1 MIRMDKE
8 MNKDWVDAVRERCL
22 SDEIVPSPDG
32 WSQIS
37 RKMRHAAI
45 RRHSALTIALLIPI
59 TAILLWSPWN
69 QTVIPDVPGSIPLVE
84 NVLPSGSDDSFVA
97 PEEEPLGTRTVAS
110 IVPSKEMDSSHI
122 HSEEDVVQNSPSVDP
137 KTSAEPDEPV
147 KHDEPDKPVEPEKPQ
162 EDPPKVSIEPFEA
175 FSEPARRHRPRLS
188 VGVNAGSGMVPRKTD
203 VTLQSTPYIA
213 ALTFMNAI
221 ELPAKTRGI
230 LSNFSNTV
238 GYGVE
243 ANQFFPASSTNH
255 YHHDLPLSLGVT
267 ARMAFSSRWGVECGI
282 EYTYLH
288 SGVESAIGRLDQRLH
303 FIGIPLRI
311 DSRLLSRGGF
321 DLYAG
326 MGAKAEK
333 CLAASLGQVRCEE
346 NRIQWSAEAFAGV
359 QYEIGNRAYLFF
371 QPEASY
377 YLTKT
382 DLVTIRTEKPVSFTL
397 HAGLRFD
404 L

>member
-8 MNKDWVDAVRERCL
+8 MNKDWMDAFRERCL
-22 SDEIVPSPDG
+22 SDETIPSPDG

-45 RRHSALTIALLIPI
+45 RRHSALTVALLIPI
-59 TAILLWSPWN
+59 AAILLWSPWR
-69 QTVIPDVPGSIPLVE
+69 QPAVHDVPGSIPLAE
-84 NVLPSGSDDSFVA
+84 NTIPSESDDSFVA
-97 PEEEPLGTRTVAS
+97 PEEEPIITSKVAS
-110 IVPSKEMDSSHI
+110 IVPNKAKESPDIRSD
-122 HSEEDVVQNSPSVDP
+122 ETVVPNSPSVNP
-137 KTSAEPDEPV
+137 KNSVEPDVTNKPDEP
-147 KHDEPDKPVEPEKPQ
+147 EKTH
-162 EDPPKVSIEPFEA
+162 EDSPKEKVSIESFEA
-175 FSEPARRHRPRLS
+175 ISEPARRRRPRLS
-188 VGVNAGSGMVPRKTD
+188 IGVDAGSGMVPRKTD
-203 VTLQSTPYIA
+203 VLLQSTPYIA

-230 LSNFSNTV
+230 LSNYSNTV
-238 GYGVE
+238 SFGVE

-267 ARMAFSSRWGVECGI
+267 ARMAFTSRWGMESGI

-303 FIGIPLRI
+303 FIGIPVRM
-311 DSRLLSRGGF
+311 DARLLSRGGF

-326 MGAKAEK
+326 VGAKAEK

>member
-8 MNKDWVDAVRERCL
+8 MNKDWMDAFRERCL
-22 SDEIVPSPDG
+22 SDETIPSPDG

-45 RRHSALTIALLIPI
+45 RRHSALTVALLIPI
-59 TAILLWSPWN
+59 AAILLWSPWR
-69 QTVIPDVPGSIPLVE
+69 QPAVHDVPGSIPLAE
-84 NVLPSGSDDSFVA
+84 NTIPSESDDSFVA
-97 PEEEPLGTRTVAS
+97 PEEEPIITSKVAS
-110 IVPSKEMDSSHI
+110 IVPNKTKESPDIRSD
-122 HSEEDVVQNSPSVDP
+122 ETVVPNSPSVNP
-137 KTSAEPDEPV
+137 KNSVEPDVTNKPDEP
-147 KHDEPDKPVEPEKPQ
+147 EKTH
-162 EDPPKVSIEPFEA
+162 EDSPKEKVSIESFEA
-175 FSEPARRHRPRLS
+175 ISEPARRRRPRLS
-188 VGVNAGSGMVPRKTD
+188 IGVDAGSGMVPRKTD
-203 VTLQSTPYIA
+203 VLLQSTPYIA

-230 LSNFSNTV
+230 LSNYSNTV
-238 GYGVE
+238 SFGVE

-267 ARMAFSSRWGVECGI
+267 ARMAFASRWGVESGL

-303 FIGIPLRI
+303 FIGIPVRM
-311 DSRLLSRGGF
+311 DARLLSRGGF

-326 MGAKAEK
+326 VGAKAEK

-359 QYEIGNRAYLFF
+359 QYGIGNRAYLFF

>member
-1 MIRMDKE
+1 MDKE
-8 MNKDWVDAVRERCL
+8 INKGWMDAVRERCL
-22 SDEIVPSPDG
+22 SDEAVPSPDG

-45 RRHSALTIALLIPI
+45 RRHSALTVALLIPI
-59 TAILLWSPWN
+59 AAILLWSPWR
-69 QTVIPDVPGSIPLVE
+69 QPAVHDVPGSIPLAE
-84 NVLPSGSDDSFVA
+84 NTIPSESDDSFVA
-97 PEEEPLGTRTVAS
+97 PEEEPIITSKVAS
-110 IVPSKEMDSSHI
+110 IVPNKAKESPDIRSD
-122 HSEEDVVQNSPSVDP
+122 ETVVPNSPSVNP
-137 KTSAEPDEPV
+137 KNSVEPDV
-147 KHDEPDKPVEPEKPQ
+147 TNKPDEPEKPH
-162 EDPPKVSIEPFEA
+162 EDSPKEKVSIESFEA
-175 FSEPARRHRPRLS
+175 ISEPARRRRPPLS
-188 VGVNAGSGMVPRKTD
+188 IGVDAGSGMVPRKTD
-203 VTLQSTPYIA
+203 VLLQSTPYIA

-230 LSNFSNTV
+230 LSNYSNTV
-238 GYGVE
+238 SFGVE

-267 ARMAFSSRWGVECGI
+267 ARMAFTSRWGMESGI

-303 FIGIPLRI
+303 FIGIPVRM
-311 DSRLLSRGGF
+311 DARLLSRGGF

-326 MGAKAEK
+326 VGAKAEK

-346 NRIQWSAEAFAGV
+346 NRIQWSAEAIAGV
-359 QYEIGNRAYLFF
+359 QYGIGNRAYLFF

-382 DLVTIRTEKPVSFTL
+382 DLVTIRTEKPISFTL

>member
-8 MNKDWVDAVRERCL
+8 MNKDWMDAFRERCL
-22 SDEIVPSPDG
+22 SDETIPSPDG

-45 RRHSALTIALLIPI
+45 RRHSALTVALLIPI
-59 TAILLWSPWN
+59 AAILLWSPWR
-69 QTVIPDVPGSIPLVE
+69 QPAVHDVPGSIPLAE
-84 NVLPSGSDDSFVA
+84 NTIPSESDDSFVA
-97 PEEEPLGTRTVAS
+97 PEEEPIITSKVAS
-110 IVPSKEMDSSHI
+110 IVPNKAKESPDIRSD
-122 HSEEDVVQNSPSVDP
+122 ETVVPNSPSVNP
-137 KTSAEPDEPV
+137 KNSVEPDV
-147 KHDEPDKPVEPEKPQ
+147 TNKPDEPEKPH
-162 EDPPKVSIEPFEA
+162 EDSPKEKVSIESFEA
-175 FSEPARRHRPRLS
+175 ISEPARRRRPRLS
-188 VGVNAGSGMVPRKTD
+188 IGVDAGSGMVPRKTD
-203 VTLQSTPYIA
+203 VLLQSTPYIA

-230 LSNFSNTV
+230 LSNYSNTV
-238 GYGVE
+238 GFGVA

-267 ARMAFSSRWGVECGI
+267 ARMAFTSRWGMESGI

-303 FIGIPLRI
+303 FIGIPVRM
-311 DSRLLSRGGF
+311 DARLLSRGGF

-326 MGAKAEK
+326 VGAKAEK

-346 NRIQWSAEAFAGV
+346 NRIQWSAEAIAGV
-359 QYEIGNRAYLFF
+359 QYGIGNRAYLFF

-382 DLVTIRTEKPVSFTL
+382 DLVTIRTEKPISFTL

>member
-8 MNKDWVDAVRERCL
+8 MNKDWMDAFRERCL
-22 SDEIVPSPDG
+22 SDETIPSPDG

-45 RRHSALTIALLIPI
+45 RRHSALTVALLIPI
-59 TAILLWSPWN
+59 AAILLWSPWR
-69 QTVIPDVPGSIPLVE
+69 QPAVHDVPGSIPLAE
-84 NVLPSGSDDSFVA
+84 NTIPSESDDSFVA
-97 PEEEPLGTRTVAS
+97 PEEEPIITSKVAS
-110 IVPSKEMDSSHI
+110 IVPNKAKESPDIRSD
-122 HSEEDVVQNSPSVDP
+122 ETVVPNSPSVNP
-137 KTSAEPDEPV
+137 KNSVEPDV
-147 KHDEPDKPVEPEKPQ
+147 TNKPDEPEKPH
-162 EDPPKVSIEPFEA
+162 EDSPKEKVSIESFEA
-175 FSEPARRHRPRLS
+175 ISEPARRRRPRLS
-188 VGVNAGSGMVPRKTD
+188 IGVDAGSGMVPRKTD
-203 VTLQSTPYIA
+203 VLLQSTPYIA

-230 LSNFSNTV
+230 LSNYSNTV
-238 GYGVE
+238 SFGVE

-267 ARMAFSSRWGVECGI
+267 ARMAFTSRWGMESGI

-303 FIGIPLRI
+303 FIGIPVRM
-311 DSRLLSRGGF
+311 DAWLLSRGGF

-326 MGAKAEK
+326 VGAKAEK

-346 NRIQWSAEAFAGV
+346 NRIQWSAEAIAGV
-359 QYEIGNRAYLFF
+359 QYGIGNRAYLFF

-382 DLVTIRTEKPVSFTL
+382 DLVTIRTEKPISFTL

>member
-8 MNKDWVDAVRERCL
+8 MNKDWMDAFRERCL
-22 SDEIVPSPDG
+22 SDETIPSPDG

-45 RRHSALTIALLIPI
+45 RRHSALTVALLIPI
-59 TAILLWSPWN
+59 AAILLWSPWR
-69 QTVIPDVPGSIPLVE
+69 QPAVHDVPGRIPLAE
-84 NVLPSGSDDSFVA
+84 NTIPSESDDSFVA
-97 PEEEPLGTRTVAS
+97 PEEEPIITSKVAS
-110 IVPSKEMDSSHI
+110 IVPNKAKESPDIRSD
-122 HSEEDVVQNSPSVDP
+122 ETVVPNSPSANP
-137 KTSAEPDEPV
+137 KNSVEPDV
-147 KHDEPDKPVEPEKPQ
+147 TNKPDEPEKPH
-162 EDPPKVSIEPFEA
+162 EDSPKEKVSIESFEA
-175 FSEPARRHRPRLS
+175 ISEPARRRRPRLS
-188 VGVNAGSGMVPRKTD
+188 IGVDAGSGMVPRKTD
-203 VTLQSTPYIA
+203 VLLQSTPYIA

-230 LSNFSNTV
+230 LSNYSNTV
-238 GYGVE
+238 SFGVE

-267 ARMAFSSRWGVECGI
+267 ARMAFTSRWGMESGI

-303 FIGIPLRI
+303 FIGIPVRM
-311 DSRLLSRGGF
+311 DARLLSRGGF

-326 MGAKAEK
+326 VGAKAEK

-359 QYEIGNRAYLFF
+359 QYGIGNRAYLFF

-382 DLVTIRTEKPVSFTL
+382 DLVTIRTEKPISFTL

>member
-8 MNKDWVDAVRERCL
+8 MNKDWMDAFRERCL
-22 SDEIVPSPDG
+22 SDETIPSPDG

-45 RRHSALTIALLIPI
+45 RRHSALTVALLIPI
-59 TAILLWSPWN
+59 AAILLWSPWR
-69 QTVIPDVPGSIPLVE
+69 QPAVHDVPGSIPLAE
-84 NVLPSGSDDSFVA
+84 NTIPSESDDSFVA
-97 PEEEPLGTRTVAS
+97 PEEEPIITSKVAS
-110 IVPSKEMDSSHI
+110 IVPNKTKESPDIRSD
-122 HSEEDVVQNSPSVDP
+122 ETVVPNSPSVNP
-137 KTSAEPDEPV
+137 KNSVEPDVTNIPDEP
-147 KHDEPDKPVEPEKPQ
+147 EKTH
-162 EDPPKVSIEPFEA
+162 EDSPKEKVSIESFEA
-175 FSEPARRHRPRLS
+175 ISEPARRRRPRLS
-188 VGVNAGSGMVPRKTD
+188 IGVDAGSGMVPRKTD
-203 VTLQSTPYIA
+203 VLLQSTPYIA

-230 LSNFSNTV
+230 LSNYSNTV
-238 GYGVE
+238 SFGVE

-267 ARMAFSSRWGVECGI
+267 ARMAFTSRWGMESGI

-303 FIGIPLRI
+303 FIGIPVRM
-311 DSRLLSRGGF
+311 DARLLSRGGF

-326 MGAKAEK
+326 VGAKAEK

-346 NRIQWSAEAFAGV
+346 NRIQWSAEAIAGV
-359 QYEIGNRAYLFF
+359 QYGIGNRAYLFF

-382 DLVTIRTEKPVSFTL
+382 DLVTIRTEKPISFTL

>member
-8 MNKDWVDAVRERCL
+8 MNKDWMDAFRERCL
-22 SDEIVPSPDG
+22 SDETIPSPDG

-45 RRHSALTIALLIPI
+45 RRHSALTVALLIPI
-59 TAILLWSPWN
+59 AAILLWSPWR
-69 QTVIPDVPGSIPLVE
+69 QPAVHDVPGRIPLAE
-84 NVLPSGSDDSFVA
+84 NTIPSESDDSFVA
-97 PEEEPLGTRTVAS
+97 PEEEPIITSKVAS
-110 IVPSKEMDSSHI
+110 IVPNKAKESPDIRSD
-122 HSEEDVVQNSPSVDP
+122 ETVVPNSPSVNP
-137 KTSAEPDEPV
+137 KNSVEPDV
-147 KHDEPDKPVEPEKPQ
+147 TNKPDEPEKPH
-162 EDPPKVSIEPFEA
+162 EDSPKEKVSIESFEA
-175 FSEPARRHRPRLS
+175 ISEPTRRRRPRLS
-188 VGVNAGSGMVPRKTD
+188 IGVDAGSGMVPRKTD
-203 VTLQSTPYIA
+203 VLLQSTPYIA

-230 LSNFSNTV
+230 LSNYSNTV
-238 GYGVE
+238 SFGVE

-267 ARMAFSSRWGVECGI
+267 ARMAFTSRWGMESGI

-303 FIGIPLRI
+303 FIGIPVRM
-311 DSRLLSRGGF
+311 DARLLSRGGF

-326 MGAKAEK
+326 VGAKAEK

-346 NRIQWSAEAFAGV
+346 NRIQWSAEAIAGV
-359 QYEIGNRAYLFF
+359 QYGIGNRAYLFF

-382 DLVTIRTEKPVSFTL
+382 DLVTIRTEKPISFTL

>member
-8 MNKDWVDAVRERCL
+8 MNKDWMDAFRESCL
-22 SDEIVPSPDG
+22 SDETIPSPDG

-45 RRHSALTIALLIPI
+45 RRHSALTVALLIPI
-59 TAILLWSPWN
+59 AAILLWSPWR
-69 QTVIPDVPGSIPLVE
+69 QPAVHDVPGSIPLAE
-84 NVLPSGSDDSFVA
+84 NTIPSESDDSFVA
-97 PEEEPLGTRTVAS
+97 PEEEPIITSKVAS
-110 IVPSKEMDSSHI
+110 IVPNKAKESPDIRSD
-122 HSEEDVVQNSPSVDP
+122 ETVVPNSPSVNP
-137 KTSAEPDEPV
+137 KNSVEPDV
-147 KHDEPDKPVEPEKPQ
+147 TNKPDEPEKPH
-162 EDPPKVSIEPFEA
+162 EDSPKEKVSIESFEA
-175 FSEPARRHRPRLS
+175 ISEPARRRRPRLS
-188 VGVNAGSGMVPRKTD
+188 IGVDAGSGMVPRKTD
-203 VTLQSTPYIA
+203 VLLQSTPYIA

-230 LSNFSNTV
+230 LSNYSNTV
-238 GYGVE
+238 SFGVE

-267 ARMAFSSRWGVECGI
+267 ARMAFTSRWGMESGI

-303 FIGIPLRI
+303 FIGIPVRM
-311 DSRLLSRGGF
+311 DARLLSRGGF

-326 MGAKAEK
+326 VGAKAEK

-346 NRIQWSAEAFAGV
+346 NRIQWSAEAIAGV
-359 QYEIGNRAYLFF
+359 QYGIGNRAYLFF

>member
-1 MIRMDKE
+1 MDKE
-8 MNKDWVDAVRERCL
+8 MNKDWMDAVRERCL
-22 SDEIVPSPDG
+22 SDETVPSPDG
-32 WSQIS
+32 WSQIG
-37 RKMRHAAI
+37 RKMRQAAI
-45 RRHSALTIALLIPI
+45 RRSSVLAATLLIPI

-69 QTVIPDVPGSIPLVE
+69 QTVIPDVPGNIPLAE
-84 NVLPSGSDDSFVA
+84 NVIPSGSDDSFVA
-97 PEEEPLGTRTVAS
+97 PEEEPIGTKRVAS
-110 IVPSKEMDSSHI
+110 SNT
-122 HSEEDVVQNSPSVDP
+122 HSEEDDVQNTPSVNP
-137 KTSAEPDEPV
+137 KTSAGTDVPDKTDQPDEPNQPA
-147 KHDEPDKPVEPEKPQ
+147 EPDKPRK
-162 EDPPKVSIEPFEA
+162 DSPKVSIDPFEA
-175 FSEPARRHRPRLS
+175 FPEPVRRHRPLLS
-188 VGVNAGSGMVPRKTD
+188 IGVNAGSGTTSRKTD
-203 VTLQSTPYIA
+203 VTLRSTPYIA
-213 ALTFMNAI
+213 ALTLMNAI

-230 LSNFSNTV
+230 LSNYSNTV
-238 GYGVE
+238 SFGVE

-267 ARMAFSSRWGVECGI
+267 TRMAFASRWGVESGL

-303 FIGIPLRI
+303 FIGIPVRM
-311 DSRLLSRGGF
+311 DARLLSRGGF

-326 MGAKAEK
+326 VGAKAEK

-359 QYEIGNRAYLFF
+359 QYGIGNRAYLFF

-382 DLVTIRTEKPVSFTL
+382 DLVTIRTEKPISFTL

>member
-8 MNKDWVDAVRERCL
+8 MNKDWMDAFRERCL
-22 SDEIVPSPDG
+22 SDETIPSPDG

-45 RRHSALTIALLIPI
+45 RRHSALTVALLIPI
-59 TAILLWSPWN
+59 AAILLWSPWR
-69 QTVIPDVPGSIPLVE
+69 QPAVHDVPGSIPLAE
-84 NVLPSGSDDSFVA
+84 NTIPSESDDSFVA
-97 PEEEPLGTRTVAS
+97 PEEEPIITSKVAS
-110 IVPSKEMDSSHI
+110 IVPNKAKESPDIRSD
-122 HSEEDVVQNSPSVDP
+122 ETVVPNSPSVNP
-137 KTSAEPDEPV
+137 KNSVEPDV
-147 KHDEPDKPVEPEKPQ
+147 TNKPDEPEKPHKDSPK
-162 EDPPKVSIEPFEA
+162 EKVSIESFEA
-175 FSEPARRHRPRLS
+175 ISEPARRRRPRLS
-188 VGVNAGSGMVPRKTD
+188 IGVDAGSGMVPRKTD
-203 VTLQSTPYIA
+203 VLLQSTPYIA

-230 LSNFSNTV
+230 LSNYSNTV
-238 GYGVE
+238 SFGVE

-267 ARMAFSSRWGVECGI
+267 ARMAFTSRWGMESGI

-303 FIGIPLRI
+303 FIGIPVRM
-311 DSRLLSRGGF
+311 DARLLSRGGF

-326 MGAKAEK
+326 VGAKAEK

-346 NRIQWSAEAFAGV
+346 NRIQWSAEAIAGV
-359 QYEIGNRAYLFF
+359 QYGIGNRAYLFF

-382 DLVTIRTEKPVSFTL
+382 DLVTIRTEKPISFTL

>member
-1 MIRMDKE
+1 MDKE
-8 MNKDWVDAVRERCL
+8 MNKDWMDAVRERCL
-22 SDEIVPSPDG
+22 SDETVPSPDG
-32 WSQIS
+32 WSQIG

-45 RRHSALTIALLIPI
+45 RRHSALTVALLIPI
-59 TAILLWSPWN
+59 AAILLWSPWR
-69 QTVIPDVPGSIPLVE
+69 QPAVHDVPGSIPLAE
-84 NVLPSGSDDSFVA
+84 NTIPSESDDSFVA
-97 PEEEPLGTRTVAS
+97 PEEEPIITSKLAS
-110 IVPSKEMDSSHI
+110 IVPNNAKESPDIRSD
-122 HSEEDVVQNSPSVDP
+122 ETVVPNSPSVNP
-137 KTSAEPDEPV
+137 KNSVEPDVTSKPDEP
-147 KHDEPDKPVEPEKPQ
+147 EKTH
-162 EDPPKVSIEPFEA
+162 EDSPKEKVSIESFEA
-175 FSEPARRHRPRLS
+175 ISEPARRRRPRLS
-188 VGVNAGSGMVPRKTD
+188 IGVDAGSGTTSRKTD
-203 VTLQSTPYIA
+203 VLLQSTPYIA

-230 LSNFSNTV
+230 LSNYSNTV
-238 GYGVE
+238 SFGVE

-267 ARMAFSSRWGVECGI
+267 ARMAFTSRWGMESGI

-303 FIGIPLRI
+303 FIGIPVRM
-311 DSRLLSRGGF
+311 DARLLSRGGF

-326 MGAKAEK
+326 VGAKVEK

-359 QYEIGNRAYLFF
+359 QYGIGNRAYLFF

>member
-8 MNKDWVDAVRERCL
+8 MNKDWMDAFRERCL
-22 SDEIVPSPDG
+22 SDETIPSPDG

-45 RRHSALTIALLIPI
+45 RRHSALTVALLIPI
-59 TAILLWSPWN
+59 AAILLWSPWR
-69 QTVIPDVPGSIPLVE
+69 QPAVHDVPGSIPLAE
-84 NVLPSGSDDSFVA
+84 NTIHSESDDSFVA
-97 PEEEPLGTRTVAS
+97 PEEEPIITSKVAS
-110 IVPSKEMDSSHI
+110 IVPNKAKESPDIRSD
-122 HSEEDVVQNSPSVDP
+122 ETVVPNSPSVNP
-137 KTSAEPDEPV
+137 KNSVEPDV
-147 KHDEPDKPVEPEKPQ
+147 TNKPDEPEKPH
-162 EDPPKVSIEPFEA
+162 EDSPKEKVSIESFEA
-175 FSEPARRHRPRLS
+175 ISEPARRRRPRLS
-188 VGVNAGSGMVPRKTD
+188 IGVDAGSGMVPRKTD
-203 VTLQSTPYIA
+203 VLLQSTPYIA

-230 LSNFSNTV
+230 LSNYSNTV
-238 GYGVE
+238 SFGVE

-267 ARMAFSSRWGVECGI
+267 ARMAFTSRWGMESGI

-303 FIGIPLRI
+303 FIGIPVRM
-311 DSRLLSRGGF
+311 DARLLSRGGF

-326 MGAKAEK
+326 VGAKAEK

-359 QYEIGNRAYLFF
+359 QYGIGNRAYLFF

-382 DLVTIRTEKPVSFTL
+382 DLVTIRTEKPISFTL

>member
-1 MIRMDKE
+1 MPSGI
-8 MNKDWVDAVRERCL
+8 
-22 SDEIVPSPDG
+22 PSPDG

-45 RRHSALTIALLIPI
+45 RRHSALTVALLIPI
-59 TAILLWSPWN
+59 AAILLWSPWR
-69 QTVIPDVPGSIPLVE
+69 QPAVHDVPGSIPLAE
-84 NVLPSGSDDSFVA
+84 NTIPSESDDSFVA
-97 PEEEPLGTRTVAS
+97 PEEEPIITSKVAS
-110 IVPSKEMDSSHI
+110 IVPNKAKESPDIRSD
-122 HSEEDVVQNSPSVDP
+122 ETVVPNSPSVNP
-137 KTSAEPDEPV
+137 KNSVEPDV
-147 KHDEPDKPVEPEKPQ
+147 TNKPDEPEKPH
-162 EDPPKVSIEPFEA
+162 EDSPKEKVSIESFEA
-175 FSEPARRHRPRLS
+175 ISEPARRRRPRLS
-188 VGVNAGSGMVPRKTD
+188 IGVDAGSGMVPRKTD
-203 VTLQSTPYIA
+203 VLLQSTPYIA

-230 LSNFSNTV
+230 LSNYSNTV
-238 GYGVE
+238 SFGVE

-267 ARMAFSSRWGVECGI
+267 ARMAFTSRWGMESGI

-303 FIGIPLRI
+303 FIGIPVRM
-311 DSRLLSRGGF
+311 DARLLSRGGF

-326 MGAKAEK
+326 VGAKAEK

-346 NRIQWSAEAFAGV
+346 NRIQWSAEAIAGV
-359 QYEIGNRAYLFF
+359 QYGIGNRAYLFF

-382 DLVTIRTEKPVSFTL
+382 DLVTIRTEKPISFTL

>member
-8 MNKDWVDAVRERCL
+8 MNKDWMDAFRERCL
-22 SDEIVPSPDG
+22 SDETIPSPDG

-45 RRHSALTIALLIPI
+45 RRHSALTVALLIPI
-59 TAILLWSPWN
+59 AAILLWSPWR
-69 QTVIPDVPGSIPLVE
+69 QPAVHDVLGSIPLAE
-84 NVLPSGSDDSFVA
+84 NTIPSESDDSFVA
-97 PEEEPLGTRTVAS
+97 PEEEPIITSKVAS
-110 IVPSKEMDSSHI
+110 IVPNKTKESPDIRSD
-122 HSEEDVVQNSPSVDP
+122 ETVVPNSPSVNP
-137 KTSAEPDEPV
+137 KNSVEPDV
-147 KHDEPDKPVEPEKPQ
+147 TNKPDEPEKPH
-162 EDPPKVSIEPFEA
+162 EDSPKEKVSIESFEA
-175 FSEPARRHRPRLS
+175 ISEPARRRRPRLS
-188 VGVNAGSGMVPRKTD
+188 IGVDAGSGMVPRKTD
-203 VTLQSTPYIA
+203 VLLQSTPYIA

-230 LSNFSNTV
+230 LSNYSNTV
-238 GYGVE
+238 SFGVE
-243 ANQFFPASSTNH
+243 ANQFFPAASTNH

-267 ARMAFSSRWGVECGI
+267 ARMAFTSRWGMESGI

-303 FIGIPLRI
+303 FIGIPVRM
-311 DSRLLSRGGF
+311 DARLLSRGGF

-326 MGAKAEK
+326 VGAKAEK

-346 NRIQWSAEAFAGV
+346 NRIQWSAEAIAGV
-359 QYEIGNRAYLFF
+359 QYGIGNRAYLFF

-382 DLVTIRTEKPVSFTL
+382 DLVTIRTEKPISFTL

>member
-8 MNKDWVDAVRERCL
+8 MNKDWMDAFRERCL
-22 SDEIVPSPDG
+22 SDETIPSPDG

-45 RRHSALTIALLIPI
+45 RRHSALTVALLIPI
-59 TAILLWSPWN
+59 AAILLWSPWR
-69 QTVIPDVPGSIPLVE
+69 QLAVHDVPGSIPLAE
-84 NVLPSGSDDSFVA
+84 NTIPSESDDSFVA
-97 PEEEPLGTRTVAS
+97 PEEEPIITSKVAS
-110 IVPSKEMDSSHI
+110 IVPNKTKESPDIRSD
-122 HSEEDVVQNSPSVDP
+122 ETVVPNSPSVNP
-137 KTSAEPDEPV
+137 KNSVEPDVTSKPDEP
-147 KHDEPDKPVEPEKPQ
+147 EKTH
-162 EDPPKVSIEPFEA
+162 EDSPKEKVSIESFEA
-175 FSEPARRHRPRLS
+175 ISEPARRRRPRLS
-188 VGVNAGSGMVPRKTD
+188 IGVDAGSGMVPRKTD
-203 VTLQSTPYIA
+203 VLLQSTPYIA

-230 LSNFSNTV
+230 LSNYSNTV
-238 GYGVE
+238 SFGVE

-267 ARMAFSSRWGVECGI
+267 ARMAFTSRWGMESGI

-303 FIGIPLRI
+303 FIGIPVRM
-311 DSRLLSRGGF
+311 DARLLSRGGF

-326 MGAKAEK
+326 VGAKAEK

-359 QYEIGNRAYLFF
+359 QYGIGNRAYLFF

-382 DLVTIRTEKPVSFTL
+382 DLVTIRTEKPISFTL

>member
-8 MNKDWVDAVRERCL
+8 MNKDWMDAFRERCL
-22 SDEIVPSPDG
+22 SDETIPSPDG

-45 RRHSALTIALLIPI
+45 RRHSALTVALLIPI
-59 TAILLWSPWN
+59 AAILLWSPWR
-69 QTVIPDVPGSIPLVE
+69 QPAVHDVPGSIPLAE
-84 NVLPSGSDDSFVA
+84 NTIPSESDDSFVA
-97 PEEEPLGTRTVAS
+97 PEEEPIITSKVAS
-110 IVPSKEMDSSHI
+110 IVPNKTKESPDIRSD
-122 HSEEDVVQNSPSVDP
+122 ETVVPNSPSVNP
-137 KTSAEPDEPV
+137 KNSVEPDVTNKPDEP
-147 KHDEPDKPVEPEKPQ
+147 EKTH
-162 EDPPKVSIEPFEA
+162 EDSPKEKVSIESFEA
-175 FSEPARRHRPRLS
+175 ISEPARRRRPRLS
-188 VGVNAGSGMVPRKTD
+188 IGVDAGSGMVPRKTD
-203 VTLQSTPYIA
+203 VLLQSTPYIA

-230 LSNFSNTV
+230 LSNYSNTV
-238 GYGVE
+238 SFGVE
-243 ANQFFPASSTNH
+243 ANQFFPASSANH

-267 ARMAFSSRWGVECGI
+267 ARMAFTSRWGMESGI

-303 FIGIPLRI
+303 FIGIPVRM
-311 DSRLLSRGGF
+311 DARLLSRGGF

-326 MGAKAEK
+326 VGAKAEK

-346 NRIQWSAEAFAGV
+346 NRIQWSAEAIAGV
-359 QYEIGNRAYLFF
+359 QYGIGNRAYLFF

-382 DLVTIRTEKPVSFTL
+382 DLVTIRTEKPISFTL

>member
-8 MNKDWVDAVRERCL
+8 MNKDWMDAFRERCL
-22 SDEIVPSPDG
+22 SDETIPSPDG

-45 RRHSALTIALLIPI
+45 RRHSALTVALLIPI
-59 TAILLWSPWN
+59 AAILLWSPWR
-69 QTVIPDVPGSIPLVE
+69 QPAVHDVPGSIPLAE
-84 NVLPSGSDDSFVA
+84 NTIPSESDDSFVA
-97 PEEEPLGTRTVAS
+97 PEEEPIITSKVAS
-110 IVPSKEMDSSHI
+110 IVPNKAKESPDIRSD
-122 HSEEDVVQNSPSVDP
+122 ETVVPNSPSVNP
-137 KTSAEPDEPV
+137 KNSVEPDV
-147 KHDEPDKPVEPEKPQ
+147 TNKPDEPEKPH
-162 EDPPKVSIEPFEA
+162 EDSPKEKVSIESFEA
-175 FSEPARRHRPRLS
+175 ISEPARRRRPRLS
-188 VGVNAGSGMVPRKTD
+188 IGVDAGSGMVPRKTD
-203 VTLQSTPYIA
+203 VLLQSTPYIS

-230 LSNFSNTV
+230 LSNYSNTV
-238 GYGVE
+238 SFGVE

-267 ARMAFSSRWGVECGI
+267 ARMAFTSRWGMESGI

-303 FIGIPLRI
+303 FIGIPVRM
-311 DSRLLSRGGF
+311 DARLLSRGGF

-326 MGAKAEK
+326 VGAKAEK

-346 NRIQWSAEAFAGV
+346 NRIQWSAEAIAGV
-359 QYEIGNRAYLFF
+359 QYGIGNRAYLFF

-382 DLVTIRTEKPVSFTL
+382 DLVTIRTEKPISFTL

>member
-8 MNKDWVDAVRERCL
+8 MNKDWMDAFRERCL
-22 SDEIVPSPDG
+22 SDETIPSPDG

-45 RRHSALTIALLIPI
+45 RRHSALTVALLIPI
-59 TAILLWSPWN
+59 AAILLWSPWR
-69 QTVIPDVPGSIPLVE
+69 QPAVHDVPGSIPLAE
-84 NVLPSGSDDSFVA
+84 NTIPSESDDSFVA
-97 PEEEPLGTRTVAS
+97 PEEEPIITSKVAS
-110 IVPSKEMDSSHI
+110 IVPNKAKESPDIRSD
-122 HSEEDVVQNSPSVDP
+122 ETVVPNSPSVNP
-137 KTSAEPDEPV
+137 KNSVEPDVTNKP
-147 KHDEPDKPVEPEKPQ
+147 DELEKPH
-162 EDPPKVSIEPFEA
+162 EDSPKEKVSIESFEA
-175 FSEPARRHRPRLS
+175 ISEPARRRRPRLS
-188 VGVNAGSGMVPRKTD
+188 IGVDAGSGMVPRKTD
-203 VTLQSTPYIA
+203 VLLQSTPYIA

-230 LSNFSNTV
+230 LSNYSNTV
-238 GYGVE
+238 SFGVE

-267 ARMAFSSRWGVECGI
+267 ARMAFTSRWGMESGI

-303 FIGIPLRI
+303 FIGIPVRM
-311 DSRLLSRGGF
+311 DARLLSRGGF

-326 MGAKAEK
+326 VGAKAEK

-346 NRIQWSAEAFAGV
+346 NRIQWSAEAIAGV
-359 QYEIGNRAYLFF
+359 QYGIGNRAYLFF

-382 DLVTIRTEKPVSFTL
+382 DLVTIRTEKPISFTL

>member
-8 MNKDWVDAVRERCL
+8 MNKDWMDAFRERCL
-22 SDEIVPSPDG
+22 SDETIPSPDG

-45 RRHSALTIALLIPI
+45 RRHSALTVALLIPI
-59 TAILLWSPWN
+59 AAILLWSPWR
-69 QTVIPDVPGSIPLVE
+69 QPAVHDVPGSIPLAE
-84 NVLPSGSDDSFVA
+84 NTIPSESDDSFVA
-97 PEEEPLGTRTVAS
+97 PEEEPIITSKVAS
-110 IVPSKEMDSSHI
+110 TVPNKAKESPDIRSD
-122 HSEEDVVQNSPSVDP
+122 ETVVPNSPSVNP
-137 KTSAEPDEPV
+137 KNFVEPDVTNKPDEP
-147 KHDEPDKPVEPEKPQ
+147 EKTH
-162 EDPPKVSIEPFEA
+162 EDSPKEKVSIESFEA
-175 FSEPARRHRPRLS
+175 ISEPARRRRPRLS
-188 VGVNAGSGMVPRKTD
+188 IGVDAGSGMVPRKTD
-203 VTLQSTPYIA
+203 VLLQSTPYIA

-230 LSNFSNTV
+230 LSNYSNTV
-238 GYGVE
+238 SFGVE

-267 ARMAFSSRWGVECGI
+267 ARMAFTSRWGMESGI

-303 FIGIPLRI
+303 FIGIPIRM
-311 DSRLLSRGGF
+311 DARLLSRGGF

-326 MGAKAEK
+326 VGAKAEK

-346 NRIQWSAEAFAGV
+346 NRIQWSAEAIAGV
-359 QYEIGNRAYLFF
+359 QYGIGNRAYLFF

-382 DLVTIRTEKPVSFTL
+382 DLVTIRTEKPISFTL

>member
-8 MNKDWVDAVRERCL
+8 MNKDWMDAFRERCL
-22 SDEIVPSPDG
+22 SDETIPSPDG

-45 RRHSALTIALLIPI
+45 RRHSALTVALLIPI
-59 TAILLWSPWN
+59 AAILLWSPWR
-69 QTVIPDVPGSIPLVE
+69 QPAVHDVPGSIPLAE
-84 NVLPSGSDDSFVA
+84 NTIPSESDDSFVA
-97 PEEEPLGTRTVAS
+97 LEEEPIITSKAAS
-110 IVPSKEMDSSHI
+110 IVPNKAKESPDIRSD
-122 HSEEDVVQNSPSVDP
+122 ETVVPNSPSVNP
-137 KTSAEPDEPV
+137 KNSVEPDVTSKPDEP
-147 KHDEPDKPVEPEKPQ
+147 EKTH
-162 EDPPKVSIEPFEA
+162 EDSPKEKVSIESFEA
-175 FSEPARRHRPRLS
+175 ISEPARRRRPRLS
-188 VGVNAGSGMVPRKTD
+188 IGVDAGSGMVPRKTD
-203 VTLQSTPYIA
+203 VLLQSTPYIA

-230 LSNFSNTV
+230 LSNYSNTV
-238 GYGVE
+238 SFGVE

-267 ARMAFSSRWGVECGI
+267 ARMAFTSRWGMESGI

-303 FIGIPLRI
+303 FIGIPVRM
-311 DSRLLSRGGF
+311 DARLLSRGGF

-326 MGAKAEK
+326 VGAKAEK

-359 QYEIGNRAYLFF
+359 QYGIGNRAYLFF

-382 DLVTIRTEKPVSFTL
+382 DLVTIRTEKPISFTL

>member
-8 MNKDWVDAVRERCL
+8 MNKDWMDAFRESCL
-22 SDEIVPSPDG
+22 SDETIPSPDG
-32 WSQIS
+32 WSQIG

-45 RRHSALTIALLIPI
+45 RRHSALTVALLIPI
-59 TAILLWSPWN
+59 AAILLWSPWR
-69 QTVIPDVPGSIPLVE
+69 QPAVHDVPGSIPLAE
-84 NVLPSGSDDSFVA
+84 NTIPSESDDSFVA
-97 PEEEPLGTRTVAS
+97 PEEEPIITSKLAS
-110 IVPSKEMDSSHI
+110 IVPNKAKESPDIRSD
-122 HSEEDVVQNSPSVDP
+122 ETVVPNSPSVNP
-137 KTSAEPDEPV
+137 KNSVEPDV
-147 KHDEPDKPVEPEKPQ
+147 TSKPDEPEKPH
-162 EDPPKVSIEPFEA
+162 EDSPKEKVSIESFEA
-175 FSEPARRHRPRLS
+175 ISEPARRRRPRLS
-188 VGVNAGSGMVPRKTD
+188 IGVDAGSGMVPRKTD
-203 VTLQSTPYIA
+203 VLLQSTPYIA

-230 LSNFSNTV
+230 LSNYSNTV
-238 GYGVE
+238 SFGVE

-267 ARMAFSSRWGVECGI
+267 ARMAFTSRWGMESGI

-303 FIGIPLRI
+303 FIGIPVRM
-311 DSRLLSRGGF
+311 DARLLSRGGF

-326 MGAKAEK
+326 VGAKAEK

-359 QYEIGNRAYLFF
+359 QYGIGNRAYLFF

>member
-1 MIRMDKE
+1 MDKE
-8 MNKDWVDAVRERCL
+8 MNKDWMDAVRERCL

-45 RRHSALTIALLIPI
+45 RRHSALTVALLIPI
-59 TAILLWSPWN
+59 AAILLWSPWR
-69 QTVIPDVPGSIPLVE
+69 QPAVHDVPGSIPLAE
-84 NVLPSGSDDSFVA
+84 NTIPSESDDSFVA
-97 PEEEPLGTRTVAS
+97 PEEEPIITSKVAS
-110 IVPSKEMDSSHI
+110 IVPNKAKESPDIRSD
-122 HSEEDVVQNSPSVDP
+122 ETVVPNSPSVNP
-137 KTSAEPDEPV
+137 KNFVEPDVTNKPDEP
-147 KHDEPDKPVEPEKPQ
+147 EKTH
-162 EDPPKVSIEPFEA
+162 EDSPKEKVSIESFEA
-175 FSEPARRHRPRLS
+175 ISEPARRRRPRLS
-188 VGVNAGSGMVPRKTD
+188 IGVDAGSGMVPRKTD
-203 VTLQSTPYIA
+203 VLLQSTPYIA

-230 LSNFSNTV
+230 LSNYSNTV
-238 GYGVE
+238 SFGVE

-267 ARMAFSSRWGVECGI
+267 ARMAFTSRWGMESGI

-303 FIGIPLRI
+303 FIGIPVRM
-311 DSRLLSRGGF
+311 DARLLSRGGF

-326 MGAKAEK
+326 VGAKAEK

-359 QYEIGNRAYLFF
+359 QYGIGNRAYLFF

-382 DLVTIRTEKPVSFTL
+382 DLVTIRTEKPISFTI

>member
-8 MNKDWVDAVRERCL
+8 MNKDWMDAFRERCL
-22 SDEIVPSPDG
+22 SDETIPSPDG

-45 RRHSALTIALLIPI
+45 RRHSALTVALLIPI
-59 TAILLWSPWN
+59 AAILLWSPWR
-69 QTVIPDVPGSIPLVE
+69 QPAVHDVPGSIPLAE
-84 NVLPSGSDDSFVA
+84 NTIPSESDDSFVA
-97 PEEEPLGTRTVAS
+97 PEEEPIITSKVAS
-110 IVPSKEMDSSHI
+110 IVPNKAKESPDIRSD
-122 HSEEDVVQNSPSVDP
+122 ETVVPNSPSVNP
-137 KTSAEPDEPV
+137 KNSVEPDV
-147 KHDEPDKPVEPEKPQ
+147 TNKPDEPEKPH
-162 EDPPKVSIEPFEA
+162 EDSPKEKVSIESFEA
-175 FSEPARRHRPRLS
+175 ISEPARRRRPPLS
-188 VGVNAGSGMVPRKTD
+188 IGVDAGSGMVPRKTD
-203 VTLQSTPYIA
+203 VLLQSTPYIA

-230 LSNFSNTV
+230 LSNYSNTV
-238 GYGVE
+238 SFGVE

-267 ARMAFSSRWGVECGI
+267 ARMAFTSRWGMESGI

-303 FIGIPLRI
+303 FIGIPVRM
-311 DSRLLSRGGF
+311 DARLLSRGGF

-326 MGAKAEK
+326 VGAKAEK

-346 NRIQWSAEAFAGV
+346 NRIQWSAEAIAGV
-359 QYEIGNRAYLFF
+359 QYGIGNRAYLFF

-382 DLVTIRTEKPVSFTL
+382 DLVTIRTEKPISFTL

>member
-1 MIRMDKE
+1 MDKE
-8 MNKDWVDAVRERCL
+8 MNKDWMDAFRERCL
-22 SDEIVPSPDG
+22 SDETIPSPDG

-45 RRHSALTIALLIPI
+45 RRHSALTVALLIPI
-59 TAILLWSPWN
+59 AAILLWSPWR
-69 QTVIPDVPGSIPLVE
+69 QPAVHDVPGSIPLAE
-84 NVLPSGSDDSFVA
+84 NTIPSESDDSFVA
-97 PEEEPLGTRTVAS
+97 PEEEPIITSKVAS
-110 IVPSKEMDSSHI
+110 IVPNKAKESPDIRSD
-122 HSEEDVVQNSPSVDP
+122 ETVVPNSPSVNP
-137 KTSAEPDEPV
+137 KNSVEPDV
-147 KHDEPDKPVEPEKPQ
+147 TNKPDEPEKPH
-162 EDPPKVSIEPFEA
+162 EDSPKEKVSIESFEA
-175 FSEPARRHRPRLS
+175 ISEPARRRHPRLS
-188 VGVNAGSGMVPRKTD
+188 IGVDAGSGMVPRKTD
-203 VTLQSTPYIA
+203 VLLQSTPYIA

-230 LSNFSNTV
+230 LSNYSNTV
-238 GYGVE
+238 SFGVE

-267 ARMAFSSRWGVECGI
+267 ARMAFTSRWGMESGI

-303 FIGIPLRI
+303 FIGIPVRM
-311 DSRLLSRGGF
+311 DARLLSRGGF

-326 MGAKAEK
+326 VGAKAEK

-359 QYEIGNRAYLFF
+359 QYGIGNRAYLFF

>member
-1 MIRMDKE
+1 
-8 MNKDWVDAVRERCL
+8 MNKDWMDAFRERCL
-22 SDEIVPSPDG
+22 SDETIPSPDG

-45 RRHSALTIALLIPI
+45 RRHSALTVALLIPI
-59 TAILLWSPWN
+59 AAILLWSPWR
-69 QTVIPDVPGSIPLVE
+69 QPAVHDVPGSIPLAE
-84 NVLPSGSDDSFVA
+84 NTIPSESDDSFVA
-97 PEEEPLGTRTVAS
+97 PEEEPIITSKVAS
-110 IVPSKEMDSSHI
+110 IVPNKAKESPDIRSD
-122 HSEEDVVQNSPSVDP
+122 ETVVPNSPSVNP
-137 KTSAEPDEPV
+137 KNSVEPDV
-147 KHDEPDKPVEPEKPQ
+147 TNKPDEPEKPH
-162 EDPPKVSIEPFEA
+162 EDSPKEKVSIDPFEA
-175 FSEPARRHRPRLS
+175 FPEPARLHRPRLS

-203 VTLQSTPYIA
+203 VLLQSTPYIA

-230 LSNFSNTV
+230 LSNYSNTV
-238 GYGVE
+238 SFGVE

-267 ARMAFSSRWGVECGI
+267 ARMAFASRWGVESGL

-303 FIGIPLRI
+303 FIGIPVRM
-311 DSRLLSRGGF
+311 DARLLSRGGF

-326 MGAKAEK
+326 VGAKAEK

-346 NRIQWSAEAFAGV
+346 NRIQWSAEAIAGV
-359 QYEIGNRAYLFF
+359 QYGIGNRAYLFF

-382 DLVTIRTEKPVSFTL
+382 DLVTIRTEKPISFTL

>member
-8 MNKDWVDAVRERCL
+8 MNKDWMDAFRERCL
-22 SDEIVPSPDG
+22 SDETIPSPDG

-45 RRHSALTIALLIPI
+45 RRHSALTVALLIPI
-59 TAILLWSPWN
+59 AAILLWSPWR
-69 QTVIPDVPGSIPLVE
+69 QPAVHDVPGSIPLAE
-84 NVLPSGSDDSFVA
+84 NTIPSESDDSFVA
-97 PEEEPLGTRTVAS
+97 PEEEPIITSKVAS
-110 IVPSKEMDSSHI
+110 IVPNKAKESPDIRSD
-122 HSEEDVVQNSPSVDP
+122 ETVVPNSPSVNP
-137 KTSAEPDEPV
+137 KNSVEPDV
-147 KHDEPDKPVEPEKPQ
+147 TNKPDEPEKPH
-162 EDPPKVSIEPFEA
+162 EDSPKEKVSIESFEA
-175 FSEPARRHRPRLS
+175 ISEPARRRRPPLS
-188 VGVNAGSGMVPRKTD
+188 IGVDAGSGMVPRKTD
-203 VTLQSTPYIA
+203 VLLQSTPYIA

-230 LSNFSNTV
+230 LSNYSNTV
-238 GYGVE
+238 SFGVE

-255 YHHDLPLSLGVT
+255 YHHDLPLSFGVT
-267 ARMAFSSRWGVECGI
+267 VRMEMTPHLGIENGI

-288 SGVESAIGRLDQRLH
+288 SRVESAIGRLDQRLH
-303 FIGIPLRI
+303 FIGIPVRM
-311 DSRLLSRGGF
+311 DARLLSRGGF

-326 MGAKAEK
+326 VGAKAEK

-346 NRIQWSAEAFAGV
+346 NRIQWSAEAIAGV
-359 QYEIGNRAYLFF
+359 QYGIGNRAYLFF

-382 DLVTIRTEKPVSFTL
+382 DLVTIRTEKPISFTL

>member
-8 MNKDWVDAVRERCL
+8 MNKDWMDAFRERCL
-22 SDEIVPSPDG
+22 SDETIPSPDG

-45 RRHSALTIALLIPI
+45 RRHSALTVALLIPI
-59 TAILLWSPWN
+59 AAILLWSPWR
-69 QTVIPDVPGSIPLVE
+69 QPAVHDVPGSIPLAE
-84 NVLPSGSDDSFVA
+84 NTIPSESDDSFVA
-97 PEEEPLGTRTVAS
+97 PEEEPIITSKVAS
-110 IVPSKEMDSSHI
+110 IVPNMAKESPDIRSD
-122 HSEEDVVQNSPSVDP
+122 ETVVPNSPSVNP
-137 KTSAEPDEPV
+137 KNSVEPDV
-147 KHDEPDKPVEPEKPQ
+147 TNKPDEPEKPH
-162 EDPPKVSIEPFEA
+162 EDSPKEKVSIESFEA
-175 FSEPARRHRPRLS
+175 ISEPARRRRPRLS
-188 VGVNAGSGMVPRKTD
+188 IGVDAGSGMVPRKTD
-203 VTLQSTPYIA
+203 VLLQSTPYIA

-230 LSNFSNTV
+230 LSNYSNTV
-238 GYGVE
+238 SFGVE

-267 ARMAFSSRWGVECGI
+267 ARMAFTSRWGMESGI

-303 FIGIPLRI
+303 FIGIPVRM
-311 DSRLLSRGGF
+311 DARLLSRGGF

-326 MGAKAEK
+326 VGAKAEK

-346 NRIQWSAEAFAGV
+346 NRIQWSAEAIAGV
-359 QYEIGNRAYLFF
+359 QYGIGNRAYLFF

-382 DLVTIRTEKPVSFTL
+382 DLVTIRTEKPISFTL

>member
-8 MNKDWVDAVRERCL
+8 MNKDWMDAFRERCL
-22 SDEIVPSPDG
+22 SDETIPSPDG

-45 RRHSALTIALLIPI
+45 RRHSALTVALLIPI
-59 TAILLWSPWN
+59 AAILLWSPWR
-69 QTVIPDVPGSIPLVE
+69 QPAVHDVPGSIPLAE
-84 NVLPSGSDDSFVA
+84 NTIPSESDDSFVA
-97 PEEEPLGTRTVAS
+97 PEEEPIITSKVAS
-110 IVPSKEMDSSHI
+110 IVPNKAKESPDIRSD
-122 HSEEDVVQNSPSVDP
+122 ETVVPNSPSVNP
-137 KTSAEPDEPV
+137 KNSVEPDV
-147 KHDEPDKPVEPEKPQ
+147 TNKPDEPEKPH
-162 EDPPKVSIEPFEA
+162 EDSPKEKVSIESLEA
-175 FSEPARRHRPRLS
+175 ISEPARRRRPRLS
-188 VGVNAGSGMVPRKTD
+188 IGVDAGSGMVPRKTD
-203 VTLQSTPYIA
+203 VLLQSTPYIA

-230 LSNFSNTV
+230 LSNYSNTV
-238 GYGVE
+238 SFGVE

-267 ARMAFSSRWGVECGI
+267 ARMAFTSRWGMESGI

-303 FIGIPLRI
+303 FIGIPVRM
-311 DSRLLSRGGF
+311 DARLLSRGGF

-326 MGAKAEK
+326 VGAKAEK

-346 NRIQWSAEAFAGV
+346 NRIQWSAEAIAGV
-359 QYEIGNRAYLFF
+359 QYGIGNRAYLFF

-382 DLVTIRTEKPVSFTL
+382 DLVTIRTEKPISFTL

>member
-8 MNKDWVDAVRERCL
+8 MNKDWMDAFRERCL
-22 SDEIVPSPDG
+22 SDETIPSPDG

-45 RRHSALTIALLIPI
+45 RRHSALTVALLIPI
-59 TAILLWSPWN
+59 AAILLWSPWR
-69 QTVIPDVPGSIPLVE
+69 QPAVHDVPGSIPLAE
-84 NVLPSGSDDSFVA
+84 NTIPSESDDSFVA
-97 PEEEPLGTRTVAS
+97 PEEEPIITSKVAS
-110 IVPSKEMDSSHI
+110 IVPNKAKESPDIRSD
-122 HSEEDVVQNSPSVDP
+122 ETVVPNSPSVNP
-137 KTSAEPDEPV
+137 KNSVEPDV
-147 KHDEPDKPVEPEKPQ
+147 TNKPDEPEKPH
-162 EDPPKVSIEPFEA
+162 EDSPKEKVSIESFEA
-175 FSEPARRHRPRLS
+175 ISEPARRRRPRLS
-188 VGVNAGSGMVPRKTD
+188 IGVDAGSGMVPRKTD
-203 VTLQSTPYIA
+203 VLLQSTPYIA

-230 LSNFSNTV
+230 LSNYSNTV
-238 GYGVE
+238 SFGVE

-267 ARMAFSSRWGVECGI
+267 ARMAFTSRWGMESGI

-303 FIGIPLRI
+303 FIGIPVRM
-311 DSRLLSRGGF
+311 DARLLSRGGF

-326 MGAKAEK
+326 VGAKAEK

-359 QYEIGNRAYLFF
+359 QYGIGNRAYLFF

>member
-8 MNKDWVDAVRERCL
+8 MNKDWMDAFRERCL
-22 SDEIVPSPDG
+22 SDETIPSPDG

-45 RRHSALTIALLIPI
+45 RLHSALTVALLIPI
-59 TAILLWSPWN
+59 AAILLWSPWR
-69 QTVIPDVPGSIPLVE
+69 QLAVHDVPGSIPLAE
-84 NVLPSGSDDSFVA
+84 NTIPSESDDSFVA
-97 PEEEPLGTRTVAS
+97 PEEEPIITSKVAS
-110 IVPSKEMDSSHI
+110 IVPNKTKESPDIRSD
-122 HSEEDVVQNSPSVDP
+122 ETVVPNSPSVNP
-137 KTSAEPDEPV
+137 KNSVEPDVTNKPDEP
-147 KHDEPDKPVEPEKPQ
+147 EKTH
-162 EDPPKVSIEPFEA
+162 EDSPKEKVSIESFEA
-175 FSEPARRHRPRLS
+175 ISEPARRRRPRLS
-188 VGVNAGSGMVPRKTD
+188 IGVDAGSGMVPRKTD
-203 VTLQSTPYIA
+203 VLLQSTPYIA

-230 LSNFSNTV
+230 LSNYSNTV
-238 GYGVE
+238 SFGVE

-267 ARMAFSSRWGVECGI
+267 ARMAFTSRWGMESGI

-303 FIGIPLRI
+303 FIGIPVRM
-311 DSRLLSRGGF
+311 DARLLSRGGF

-326 MGAKAEK
+326 VGAKAEK

-359 QYEIGNRAYLFF
+359 QYGIGNRAYLFF

-382 DLVTIRTEKPVSFTL
+382 DLVTIRTEKPISFTI

>member
-1 MIRMDKE
+1 MDKE
-8 MNKDWVDAVRERCL
+8 MNKDWMDAVRERCL
-22 SDEIVPSPDG
+22 SDETVPSPDG
-32 WSQIS
+32 WSQIG
-37 RKMRHAAI
+37 RKMRQAAI
-45 RRHSALTIALLIPI
+45 RRRNVLAATLLIPI

-69 QTVIPDVPGSIPLVE
+69 QTVIPDVPGNIPLAE
-84 NVLPSGSDDSFVA
+84 NVIPSGSDDSFVA
-97 PEEEPLGTRTVAS
+97 PEEEPIGTKRVAS
-110 IVPSKEMDSSHI
+110 SNT
-122 HSEEDVVQNSPSVDP
+122 HSEEDDVQNTPSVNP
-137 KTSAEPDEPV
+137 KTSAETDGPDKTDQPDEP
-147 KHDEPDKPVEPEKPQ
+147 DQPAEPDKPHK
-162 EDPPKVSIEPFEA
+162 DSPKVSIDPFEA
-175 FSEPARRHRPRLS
+175 FPEPARLHRPRLS
-188 VGVNAGSGMVPRKTD
+188 VGVNAGSGTTSRKTD
-203 VTLQSTPYIA
+203 VTLRSTPYIA
-213 ALTFMNAI
+213 ALTYMNAI
-221 ELPAKTRGI
+221 ELPAETRGV
-230 LSNFSNTV
+230 LSNYSNTV
-238 GYGVE
+238 GYGAE

-267 ARMAFSSRWGVECGI
+267 ARMAFASRWGVESGL

-303 FIGIPLRI
+303 FIGIPVRM
-311 DSRLLSRGGF
+311 DARLLSRGGF

-326 MGAKAEK
+326 VGAKAEK

-359 QYEIGNRAYLFF
+359 QYGIGNRAYLFF

>member
-8 MNKDWVDAVRERCL
+8 MNKDWMDAFRERCL
-22 SDEIVPSPDG
+22 SDETIPSPDG

-45 RRHSALTIALLIPI
+45 RRHSALTVALLIPI
-59 TAILLWSPWN
+59 AAILLWSPWR
-69 QTVIPDVPGSIPLVE
+69 QPAVHDVPGSIPLAE
-84 NVLPSGSDDSFVA
+84 NTIPSESDDSFVA
-97 PEEEPLGTRTVAS
+97 PEEEPIITSKVAS
-110 IVPSKEMDSSHI
+110 IVPNKAKESPDIRSD
-122 HSEEDVVQNSPSVDP
+122 ETVVPNSPSVNP
-137 KTSAEPDEPV
+137 KNSVEPDV
-147 KHDEPDKPVEPEKPQ
+147 TNKPDEPEKPH
-162 EDPPKVSIEPFEA
+162 EDSPKEKVSIESFEA
-175 FSEPARRHRPRLS
+175 ISEPARRRRPRLS
-188 VGVNAGSGMVPRKTD
+188 IGVDAGSGMVPRKTD
-203 VTLQSTPYIA
+203 VLLQSTPYIA

-230 LSNFSNTV
+230 LSNYSNTV
-238 GYGVE
+238 SFGVE

-267 ARMAFSSRWGVECGI
+267 ARMAFTSRWGMESGI

-303 FIGIPLRI
+303 FIGIPVRM
-311 DSRLLSRGGF
+311 DARLLSRGGF

-326 MGAKAEK
+326 VGAKAEK

-346 NRIQWSAEAFAGV
+346 NRIQWSAEAIAGV
-359 QYEIGNRAYLFF
+359 QYGIGNRAYLFF

-382 DLVTIRTEKPVSFTL
+382 DLVTIRTEKPISFTL

>member
-8 MNKDWVDAVRERCL
+8 MNKDWMDAFRERCL
-22 SDEIVPSPDG
+22 SDETIPSPDG

-45 RRHSALTIALLIPI
+45 RRRSALTVALLIPI
-59 TAILLWSPWN
+59 AAILLWSPWR
-69 QTVIPDVPGSIPLVE
+69 QPAVHDVPGSIPLAE
-84 NVLPSGSDDSFVA
+84 NTIPSESDDSFAA
-97 PEEEPLGTRTVAS
+97 PEEEPIITSKVAS
-110 IVPSKEMDSSHI
+110 IVPNKAKESPDIRSD
-122 HSEEDVVQNSPSVDP
+122 ETVVPNSPSVNP
-137 KTSAEPDEPV
+137 KNSVEPDVTNKPDEP
-147 KHDEPDKPVEPEKPQ
+147 EKTH
-162 EDPPKVSIEPFEA
+162 EDSPKEKVSIESFEA
-175 FSEPARRHRPRLS
+175 ISEPARRRRPRLS
-188 VGVNAGSGMVPRKTD
+188 IGVDAGSGMVPRKTD
-203 VTLQSTPYIA
+203 VLLQSTPYIA

-230 LSNFSNTV
+230 LSNYSNTV
-238 GYGVE
+238 SFGVE

-267 ARMAFSSRWGVECGI
+267 ARMAFTSRWGMESGI

-303 FIGIPLRI
+303 FIGIPVRM
-311 DSRLLSRGGF
+311 DARLLSRGGF

-326 MGAKAEK
+326 VGAKAEK

-359 QYEIGNRAYLFF
+359 QYGIGNRAYLFF

>member
-8 MNKDWVDAVRERCL
+8 MNKDWMDAFRERCL
-22 SDEIVPSPDG
+22 SDETIPSPDG

-45 RRHSALTIALLIPI
+45 RRHSALTVALLIPI
-59 TAILLWSPWN
+59 AAILLWSPWR
-69 QTVIPDVPGSIPLVE
+69 QPAVHDVPGSIPLAE
-84 NVLPSGSDDSFVA
+84 NTIPSESDDSFVA
-97 PEEEPLGTRTVAS
+97 PEEEPIITSKVAS
-110 IVPSKEMDSSHI
+110 IVPNKTKESPDIRSD
-122 HSEEDVVQNSPSVDP
+122 ETVVPNSPSVNP
-137 KTSAEPDEPV
+137 KNSVEPDV
-147 KHDEPDKPVEPEKPQ
+147 TNKPDEPEKPH
-162 EDPPKVSIEPFEA
+162 EDSPKEKVSIESFEA
-175 FSEPARRHRPRLS
+175 ISEPARRRRPRLS
-188 VGVNAGSGMVPRKTD
+188 IGVDAGSGMVPRKTD
-203 VTLQSTPYIA
+203 VLLQSTPYIA

-230 LSNFSNTV
+230 LSNYSNTV
-238 GYGVE
+238 SFGVE

-267 ARMAFSSRWGVECGI
+267 ARMAFTSRWGMESGI

-303 FIGIPLRI
+303 FIGIPVRM
-311 DSRLLSRGGF
+311 DARLLSRGGF
-321 DLYAG
+321 DLYVG
-326 MGAKAEK
+326 VGAKAEK

-359 QYEIGNRAYLFF
+359 QYGIGNRAYLFF

-382 DLVTIRTEKPVSFTL
+382 DLVTIRTEKPISFTL

>member
-1 MIRMDKE
+1 MDKE
-8 MNKDWVDAVRERCL
+8 INKGWMDAVRERCL
-22 SDEIVPSPDG
+22 SDEAVPSPDG

-45 RRHSALTIALLIPI
+45 RRHSALTVALLIPI
-59 TAILLWSPWN
+59 AAILLWSPWR
-69 QTVIPDVPGSIPLVE
+69 QPAVHDVPGSIPLAE
-84 NVLPSGSDDSFVA
+84 NTIPSESDDSFVA
-97 PEEEPLGTRTVAS
+97 PEEEPIITSKVAS
-110 IVPSKEMDSSHI
+110 IVPNKAKESPDIRSD
-122 HSEEDVVQNSPSVDP
+122 ETVVPNSPSVNP
-137 KTSAEPDEPV
+137 KNSVEPDV
-147 KHDEPDKPVEPEKPQ
+147 TNKPDEPEKPH
-162 EDPPKVSIEPFEA
+162 EDSPKEKVSIESFEA
-175 FSEPARRHRPRLS
+175 ISEPARRRRPPLS
-188 VGVNAGSGMVPRKTD
+188 IGVDAGSGMVPRKTD
-203 VTLQSTPYIA
+203 VLLQSTPYIA

-230 LSNFSNTV
+230 LSNYSNTV
-238 GYGVE
+238 SFGVE

-267 ARMAFSSRWGVECGI
+267 ARMAFTSRWGMESGI

-303 FIGIPLRI
+303 FIGIPVRM
-311 DSRLLSRGGF
+311 DARLLSRGGF

-326 MGAKAEK
+326 VGAKAEK

-346 NRIQWSAEAFAGV
+346 NRIQWSAEAIAGV
-359 QYEIGNRAYLFF
+359 QYGIGNRAYLFF